1 MALVHEMLY
10 KSHSFEAIELFA
22 YLKNLADHLQ
32 HLLSVNKI
40 VELKFI
46 GNPVELN
53 ISKAVTCGLFANEI
67 LTNSYKYAIPFVEN
81 PEIRIRVEEVND
93 CVEMEIC
100 DNGPG
105 LNADFEEGK
114 NASLGFKLM
123 RTFASQL
130 KGDLEIKSEDGLR
143 YLLKFKK

>member
-1 MALVHEMLY
+1 
-10 KSHSFEAIELFA
+10 
-22 YLKNLADHLQ
+22 LAEHLQ
-32 HLLSVNKI
+32 HLLAVDKT
-40 VELKFI
+40 VELKFE
-46 GNPVELN
+46 GEALELP

-67 LTNSYKYAIPFVEN
+67 LTNSYKYAIPYVER
-81 PEIRIRVEEVND
+81 PEIRIRLEEVEEH
-93 CVEMEIC
+93 VEMEIS

-105 LNADFEEGK
+105 LKEDFEEGK

-130 KGDLEIKSEDGLR
+130 KGELTIKSDGGLK

>member
-1 MALVHEMLY
+1 M
-10 KSHSFEAIELFA
+10 
-22 YLKNLADHLQ
+22 
-32 HLLSVNKI
+32 KI
-40 VELKFI
+40 
-46 GNPVELN
+46 G
-53 ISKAVTCGLFANEI
+53 
-67 LTNSYKYAIPFVEN
+67 
-81 PEIRIRVEEVND
+81 
-93 CVEMEIC
+93 VEMEIC